1 MKATVIGAG
10 LAGCEA
16 AWQLAEHGIE
26 VRLYEMRPG
35 KMTPAHETDKLAEL
49 VCSNS
54 LKSDSMDNAAGLLK
68 EEMRR
73 MNSLIL
79 EAADRNRVPAG
90 SALAVDREGFSTYLT
105 RKIEQHPNIRLIRQE
120 VTDIP
125 DDKDEPIIVA
135 TGPLSSSSI
144 SESIARLIRQDYLY
158 FYDAAAPIVTYESLN
173 LEKVYRASRYGR
185 GEDDYINC
193 PLSRDEYL
201 VFYHEL
207 IHAERAQINEFEDS
221 RVFEGCMPIE
231 IMARRGEDTIR
242 FGPLKPVGLPDPRTG
257 KEPYAVVQLRQDDAR
272 GTLYNLVGFQTN
284 LKFGEQKRVF
294 SLIPGLEQA
303 DFVRYGVMHRNT
315 YIHSP
320 KLLDQFYRLKNN
332 PNIFFAGQITGVEGY
347 LESASSGLLAG
358 FNLARVI
365 KGKEPV
371 DFTDQ
376 TAIGALAHYI
386 SGTVT
391 KDFQPM
397 NINFGII
404 APLDRKISKKKE
416 RNRELAARALAVVE
430 SVRKYK

>member
-1 MKATVIGAG
+1 M
-10 LAGCEA
+10 
-16 AWQLAEHGIE
+16 
-26 VRLYEMRPG
+26 
-35 KMTPAHETDKLAEL
+35 
-49 VCSNS
+49 
-54 LKSDSMDNAAGLLK
+54 
-68 EEMRR
+68 
-73 MNSLIL
+73 
-79 EAADRNRVPAG
+79 
-90 SALAVDREGFSTYLT
+90 F
-105 RKIEQHPNIRLIRQE
+105 
-120 VTDIP
+120 
-125 DDKDEPIIVA
+125 
-135 TGPLSSSSI
+135 
-144 SESIARLIRQDYLY
+144 
-158 FYDAAAPIVTYESLN
+158 
-173 LEKVYRASRYGR
+173 
-185 GEDDYINC
+185 
-193 PLSRDEYL
+193 
-201 VFYHEL
+201 
-207 IHAERAQINEFEDS
+207 
-221 RVFEGCMPIE
+221 
-231 IMARRGEDTIR
+231 
-242 FGPLKPVGLPDPRTG
+242 
-257 KEPYAVVQLRQDDAR
+257 
-272 GTLYNLVGFQTN
+272 
-284 LKFGEQKRVF
+284 F

-404 APLDRKISKKKE
+404 APLDRKIRKKKE

>member
-294 SLIPGLEQA
+294 FIDSRVG
-303 DFVRYGVMHRNT
+303 
-315 YIHSP
+315 
-320 KLLDQFYRLKNN
+320 
-332 PNIFFAGQITGVEGY
+332 TG
-347 LESASSGLLAG
+347 
-358 FNLARVI
+358 
-365 KGKEPV
+365 
-371 DFTDQ
+371 
-376 TAIGALAHYI
+376 
-386 SGTVT
+386 
-391 KDFQPM
+391 
-397 NINFGII
+397 
-404 APLDRKISKKKE
+404 
-416 RNRELAARALAVVE
+416 
-430 SVRKYK
+430 